1 MMGYEDREDFF
12 LQILID
18 YVLLNEIVAGPF
30 TEQCLKKVGVKYGMR
45 LEDRFRKKR
54 QLEENLTVEQLLDL
68 SSGFFDKLG
77 GKYTFKIIDEKLILS
92 CYSCPFGHMSLKTP
106 ALCMIHTSLI
116 GGIAARNFPYCKA
129 HIEKSIAARNSTC
142 QIVFYLS
149 ETGEATCAEGTVY
162 KNEPTSYVLTRNE
175 IQTFNEESLVD
186 NSVYNKYVESLESLQ
201 SIHRE
206 LECEYNQLRNEIF
219 TDLKLGVLTVNES
232 CKITYMNK
240 TAQDLLNVQN
250 LWDTIVTESIQ
261 MILMETLRTGTGV
274 NQQVLSMLFPE
285 GLRYYSFNVAPLSDG
300 NGSVSGAVSVFQD
313 ITEQKVLEAELL
325 QMEKFSLVA
334 ELAAG
339 TAHEIRNPMTTLRG
353 FLQILSKEFRSE
365 TKGYEYCTL
374 MIDEID
380 RANAIIKEFLLL
392 TKPAAP
398 KLREADLHVILEEIF
413 LLIESKS
420 LLEDVELRK
429 KYTKSLPIVHV
440 EPAQIKQVF
449 LNLAT
454 NAIQSMPNGGQLTI
468 STSTQDGKAYVEFKD
483 TGCGMN
489 NAQLLKIFDP
499 FFTTKESG
507 TGLGLTISYRI
518 IEAHG
523 GRLSARST
531 IGKGT
536 TFTIE
541 LPAAENIK
549 MQSVKKQDILY

>member
-1 MMGYEDREDFF
+1 MSYEDREDFF
-12 LQILID
+12 LQILVD
-18 YVLLNEIVAGPF
+18 YIILNEIVAAPF
-30 TEQCLKKVGVKYGMR
+30 TEQCLHKVGIKYGMR
-45 LEDRFRKKR
+45 VEDRYRKEY
-54 QLEENLTVEQLLDL
+54 QLDEKLTMEQLVDL
-68 SSGFFDKLG
+68 SSEFFNKLG
-77 GKYTFKIIDEKLILS
+77 GEYTFQILDEKLILN
-92 CYSCPFGHMSLKTP
+92 CYSCPFGHMALKTP
-106 ALCMIHTSLI
+106 ALCLIHTSLI
-116 GGIAARNFPYCKA
+116 GGIAARNFPYSKG
-129 HIEKSIAARNSTC
+129 HIEKSIATKSSTC
-142 QIVFYLS
+142 QIVYYLT
-149 ETGEATCAEGTVY
+149 ETGEAVCADGVVF
-162 KNEPTSYVLTRNE
+162 KNEPTSYLLTRNE
-175 IQTFNEESLVD
+175 IQTFNEECLID

-250 LWDTIVTESIQ
+250 YWDTLVTESFQ
-261 MILMETLRTGTGV
+261 RILSETLHTGTGV
-274 NQQVLSMLFPE
+274 NQQVLNMPFPE
-285 GLRYYSFNVAPLSDG
+285 GSRYYSFNVAPLSDA
-300 NGSVSGAVSVFQD
+300 NGYVSGAVSVFQD
-313 ITEQKVLEAELL
+313 ITEQKVLETELL

-353 FLQILSKEFRSE
+353 FLQILSKEFRTE

-420 LLEDVELRK
+420 LLENVEVRK
-429 KYTKSLPIVHV
+429 KYTKSLPLVHV
-440 EPAQIKQVF
+440 DPAQIKQVF

-454 NAIQSMPNGGQLTI
+454 NAIQAMPNDGQLEI
-468 STSTQDGKAYVEFKD
+468 STSTHSGKAYVEFKD
-483 TGCGMN
+483 TGCGMAN
-489 NAQLLKIFDP
+489 EQLLRIFDP

-518 IEAHG
+518 IETHG
-523 GRLSARST
+523 GRLSAKS
-531 IGKGT
+531 IVGKGT

-541 LPAAENIK
+541 LPAVED
-549 MQSVKKQDILY
+549 KQVASG